1 MGRCL
6 CAAFVSIELGRISVS
21 EKKQTKTED
30 RKPYV
35 KPTLDNRGKLT
46 EVTEGIVG
54 GAS

>member
-1 MGRCL
+1 M
-6 CAAFVSIELGRISVS
+6 S
-21 EKKQTKTED
+21 EKKQAKTDE

-46 EVTEGIVG
+46 DVTEGIVG